1 MSYVRFAIFAI
12 LLFSGVLVLTVSVL
26 GVYRYRFALNRMQTA
41 AMTDTLALML
51 IMAAL
56 LVAMGIRLAT
66 LKLVAVVVFMWMASP
81 ISSHLLAQLEY
92 CTDPDLEKHAPL
104 CDRTE
109 EEA

>member
-1 MSYVRFAIFAI
+1 MSYVRFAVFAI
-12 LLFSGVLVLTVSVL
+12 LLLAGVLVLTVSVL

-92 CTDPDLEKHAPL
+92 RTDPDLEEHAPL

-109 EEA
+109 EAA